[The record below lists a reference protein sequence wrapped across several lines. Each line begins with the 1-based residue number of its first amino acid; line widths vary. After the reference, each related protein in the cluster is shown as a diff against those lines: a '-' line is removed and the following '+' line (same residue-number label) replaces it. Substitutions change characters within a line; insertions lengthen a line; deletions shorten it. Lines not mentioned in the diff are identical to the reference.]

1 MFKSIRTKI
10 IMSTVALFLTGILLM
25 AFMIN
30 DQVKKRSL
38 ERVVSMSQSIAVQ
51 AGGSIEN
58 YFNQYTKGI
67 EQFSLSQTITA
78 YTSNPRD
85 SAAEKEIVADL
96 KEFLDV
102 YPDASSAYYSTTGND
117 SAIYPYN
124 DLTGFEATSRAWFA
138 NAASS
143 PDRVHW
149 SEPYED
155 NSTGNFV
162 VTASKAII
170 KNGSVIGVTGVDIQ
184 LTQLTDELNATKLPF
199 DGYTILLDETGV
211 ALSHPTKSGENMM
224 DLEHIQKIYEQ
235 EQGFVEFTDVDRSR
249 KVDVYTTLPEFGW
262 KVAAVYEKDKLMGM
276 ADEIRN
282 SMIII
287 ALLTI
292 IIVSAAMYI
301 IISRMIK
308 PIGTLKNLMDAVTTG
323 DLTVQSDIKTNDEIG
338 QLGNNF
344 NKMIANMKGII
355 AVVSES
361 ADNVRSNSENL
372 SAVAEETNASS
383 SQVAHAVTEI
393 AEGASQSAEDAE
405 NVSDRTEQLGEQ
417 INDINI
423 KANVMTDIAERTS
436 TMNTNGQKQ
445 MTELKETFTT
455 SGMKLRTM
463 SEAITVLGDK
473 VKAIGGVMETITEI
487 SAQTNLLALNAS
499 IEAARA
505 GEHGKGFAV
514 VADEVRKLAEQSANA
529 TEDVK
534 KTVQELQEESRL
546 VTSEMNETID
556 TFRTQGH
563 VVEETE
569 TSFKELSDLMTEM
582 QSSIDAITT
591 EISHVTQNKDD
602 VAMIVQ
608 TMAAT
613 SEETAAACEEV
624 SASTE
629 EQLRA
634 IQSVTDAAE
643 TLTDLSEELTS
654 TINQFKI

>member
-38 ERVVSMSQSIAVQ
+38 ERVVNMSQSIAVQ

-308 PIGTLKNLMDAVTTG
+308 PIGTLKNLMDAVATG